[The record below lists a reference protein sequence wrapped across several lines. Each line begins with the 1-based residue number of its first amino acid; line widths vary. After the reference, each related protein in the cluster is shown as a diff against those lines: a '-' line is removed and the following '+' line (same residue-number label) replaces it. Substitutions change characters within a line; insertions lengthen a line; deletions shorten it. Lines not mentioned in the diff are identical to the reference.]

1 LIILRF
7 YLDYRAIQL
16 NPAKTQLISGF
27 IDTYLNLTATETQ
40 AFQVEIG
47 TFGETQQEEVMQIVT
62 SWMREGIQQGQVSLV
77 LRLLQ
82 RKFGELN
89 PKIEKQIQE
98 LNSPQLEALGEALLD
113 FASVDDLRLWLS
125 NRL

>member
-1 LIILRF
+1 MRF